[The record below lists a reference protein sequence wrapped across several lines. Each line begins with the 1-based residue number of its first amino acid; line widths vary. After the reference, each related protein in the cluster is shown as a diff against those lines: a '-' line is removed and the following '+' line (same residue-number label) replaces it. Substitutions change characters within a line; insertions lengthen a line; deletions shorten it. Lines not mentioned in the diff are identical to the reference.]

1 MNDSA
6 SERLYDPAATLARGL
21 LAFIVSAWIPMLV
34 AWIMLLYSPASPE
47 PIYEQIRR
55 AMLLVLGLATAL
67 LLICG
72 IWVARRGET
81 GNARLAYSIVRR
93 FSSLRL
99 ALLLVLLLIESCV
112 LSFLLFRDI
121 AFGVTLPFKFLLVCW
136 TVVLAAL
143 MLTIHW
149 RAVRKGISRG
159 RDMMAL
165 LGFALSALLLLTLL
179 TALSSRLLNSSG
191 IVERLRGALDYRPL
205 SFIDDGSAPRSRE
218 FWAEQSTMQARWLP
232 YSYWTIAPIAGS
244 YINVDQS
251 GRRHTPVYTN
261 DPAAPSIHFFGGS
274 AMWGLGARDAYT
286 IPAQAGRLLAEQDL
300 PAQVHSYAQTGYVSW
315 QDLLLF
321 QAQLA
326 LDNAPDLAVF
336 YQGFND
342 VYAAYLQGGAGLT
355 LRENLRVSDV
365 ELGRLVRSGQPAL
378 RPFDVDISD
387 YDWSLVTSGAATP
400 GAIAERWLANRRLIR
415 AAAGAHGVRVLFV
428 WQPALFAKTART
440 DNEQRILDGVE
451 RQEPGFVGLYRAV
464 VDIAREGIA
473 SDAVKDTVFL
483 TDAFG
488 DVSEGVFFDR
498 VHITERG
505 NRLVA
510 ESLIDTI
517 VDALTLD

>member
-21 LAFIVSAWIPMLV
+21 IAFIVSAWIPMLV
-34 AWIMLLYSPASPE
+34 AWIVLLSSPASPE

-55 AMLLVLGLATAL
+55 ALLLGVGVATAL
-67 LLICG
+67 TLICG
-72 IWVARRGET
+72 IWIARRSET
-81 GNARLAYSIVRR
+81 ANARLAQSIVGR
-93 FSSLRL
+93 FSRFRL
-99 ALLLVLLLIESCV
+99 ALLLVLLLVESCI

-121 AFGVTLPFKFLLVCW
+121 APSITVPFKFLLVCW
-136 TVVLAAL
+136 TVVLATL

-149 RAVRKGISRG
+149 HAVRNGISRG
-159 RDMMAL
+159 RNLMAL
-165 LGFALSALLLLTLL
+165 LGFTVLALLLLTLL

-251 GRRHTPVYTN
+251 GRRYTPVYTN

-286 IPAQAGRLLAEQDL
+286 IPAQAGRLLAEKDL

-355 LRENLRVSDV
+355 LRENLRVNDV

-378 RPFDVDISD
+378 LPFDADISD
-387 YDWSLVTSGAATP
+387 YDWSLVTSGATTP
-400 GAIAERWLANRRLIR
+400 QAIAERWLANRRLIR
-415 AAAGAHGVRVLFV
+415 AAAAEHGVRVLFV

-440 DNEQRILDGVE
+440 DSEQRILDDVE
-451 RQEPGFVGLYRAV
+451 RQQSGFTDLYRAV
-464 VDIAREGIA
+464 VGIVRERQA
-473 SDAVKDTVFL
+473 SESLEDTVFL
-483 TDAFG
+483 TDAFV
-488 DVSEGVFFDR
+488 DVSEGIFFDR
-498 VHITERG
+498 VHITEIG

-510 ESLIDTI
+510 ESLIGPI
-517 VDALTLD
+517 LDALAEG